1 MVAQDGLRR
10 WGPARGHEGASGRE
24 LSRKWVNDGLFA
36 RQGCGCSAVFGTVA
50 SFMGAKRQALF
61 TWAPALIGF
70 ALLSAWPERAFA
82 QRQGGLVTP
91 PKPDDTPPAP
101 PPAPPKID
109 LPKIVKD
116 EGAVYPREALEA
128 RVRDVVTVVL
138 VLELD
143 AEGKVT
149 KATVEAA
156 KGQGFD
162 EAAVEAGKKLE
173 FTPAKRDGK
182 PIPAKIKHSYTFVPP
197 AGRLSGKISSSSRD
211 TSLANVPVKVT
222 FPNGEVRTVTTLADG
237 TFSVPDLPSG
247 KYKVGVAAA
256 GFVPYEAEEE
266 VGPGEDV
273 GLKLRLD
280 RIALK
285 APEPPPG
292 IVGPIEEVSVRGQ
305 KPPREVTKRTF
316 TQRELSRIPGTNGD
330 ALRAI
335 QNFPGV
341 ARPPGLAG
349 LLIVRGS
356 APNETNVFIDGTLVP
371 LVYHFGGLSSVVPTE
386 MLEKI
391 DFYPGNFSAQYG
403 RVTGGIVDVGLKSPK
418 KKLHGMAQ
426 VDLIDARFIAE
437 GPIFDTGWTFALG
450 GRRSYVDVW
459 LKPVLEAAGA
469 GVSTAPVYYDYQA
482 ILQRDIGKNQS
493 IRFAFFGSDDRLEVL
508 VKGVN
513 ASNPGIGGNLSFG
526 TAFYR
531 FQGRYEN
538 RISNDTQFKITAAV
552 GKDALAFQ
560 LGDNYFTLTSTPVM
574 LRTELT
580 QKLAPGVRTNVGL
593 DWLWTPF
600 EIDLR
605 LPPIPR
611 PGEPPGAPFGGRPP
625 LVLNET
631 GATYVPALYDEVEI
645 TPWKGGRIVTGI
657 RADYTKSTTKW
668 DVSPRVVARQ
678 DLPTTRRT
686 TLKGGIGVFRQPPQ
700 PQDTARVFGIPGLSS
715 NRAIHYSLGV
725 EREVS
730 KQVEVSFEGFY
741 RDLDNL
747 VVPRVGNIGTGRAM
761 GLETLVR
768 YKPDDRFFGFLAYT
782 LSRSVRKDGPNEEER
797 IFPFDQTH
805 ILTALGSYRLGDGWE
820 FGMRYRLISGSLR
833 TPQQYGFFDLNVS
846 AYLPL
851 QGYPPNSERNPLFHQ
866 LDVRLDKT
874 WFLKNGGKIGFYVDV
889 LNVYNQ
895 ANSEGV
901 TYNYNST
908 LSTQTNS
915 LPILPSLGLRGE
927 L

>member
-1 MVAQDGLRR
+1 
-10 WGPARGHEGASGRE
+10 
-24 LSRKWVNDGLFA
+24 
-36 RQGCGCSAVFGTVA
+36 
-50 SFMGAKRQALF
+50 MGAKRQALF
-61 TWAPALIGF
+61 PLLRRIPAFFGGAVLLEILVSALAPGEAY
-70 ALLSAWPERAFA
+70 A
-82 QRQGGLVTP
+82 QRSQVEP
-91 PKPDDTPPAP
+91 PPGDPPP
-101 PPAPPKID
+101 PPAPPKIE
-109 LPKIVKD
+109 LPRLLKD

-128 RVRDVVTVVL
+128 HVRETVTVPL
-138 VLELD
+138 LLELD
-143 AEGKVT
+143 VEGNVTKVT
-149 KATVEAA
+149 VETAR
-156 KGQGFD
+156 GQGFD
-162 EAAVEAGKKLE
+162 EAASAAAQKLK
-173 FTPAKRDGK
+173 FSPATRDGK
-182 PIPAKIKHSYTFVPP
+182 PIPAKIRHSYTFAPLP
-197 AGRLSGKISSSSRD
+197 GRLTGKVASSARD
-211 TSLANVPVKVT
+211 TSLANVPVKIT
-222 FPNGEVRTVTTLADG
+222 FPSGEVREVRTGADG
-237 TFSVPDLPSG
+237 AFAVADLPAG
-247 KYKVGVAAA
+247 KYKVVVDAA
-256 GFVPYEAEEE
+256 GFVPVSADEEVQPGEE
-266 VGPGEDV
+266 VG
-273 GLKLRLD
+273 LTLRLD
-280 RIALK
+280 RVAL
-285 APEPPPG
+285 APTPVPPG
-292 IVGPIEEVSVRGQ
+292 VTGPIEEVVVRGQ

-356 APNETNVFIDGTLVP
+356 APNETNVFVDGTLVP

-403 RVTGGIVDVGLKSPK
+403 RVTGGIVDVGLRNPK

-426 VDLIDARFIAE
+426 VDLIDARFVAE
-437 GPIFDTGWTFALG
+437 GPIFDTGWTFSLA

-482 ILQRDIGKNQS
+482 MVQKDLGKNQS
-493 IRFAFFGSDDRLEVL
+493 FRFAFFGSDDRLEVL

-513 ASNPGIGGNLSFG
+513 ASNPGIGGNVSFG

-531 FQGRYEN
+531 FQARYEN
-538 RISNDTQFKITAAV
+538 RFSEDTQLKVTGAV
-552 GKDALAFQ
+552 GKDAIQFQ
-560 LGDNYFTLTSTPVM
+560 LGDNYFLVSSVPIM
-574 LRTELT
+574 LRAELT
-580 QKLAPGVRTNVGL
+580 QKLGQGVKTNLGL
-593 DWLWTPF
+593 DWLYTPYD
-600 EIDLR
+600 IDLR

-625 LVLNET
+625 LVLSESGT
-631 GATYVPALYDEVEI
+631 TYVPALYDEVEI
-645 TPWKGGRIVTGI
+645 SPWKGGRLVTGI
-657 RADYTKSTTKW
+657 RADYTKSTQKW
-668 DVSPRVVARQ
+668 DISPRFVARQ
-678 DLPTTRRT
+678 DVTSSPRT
-686 TLKGGIGVFRQPPQ
+686 TVKGGIGVFRQPPQ

-715 NRAIHYSLGV
+715 NRAVHYSLGV
-725 EREVS
+725 EREVT
-730 KQVEVSFEGFY
+730 KQIEVSVEGFY

-747 VVPRVGNIGTGRAM
+747 VVPRVGNVGTGRAM

-782 LSRSVRKDGPNEEER
+782 LSRSVRKDGPDEEER

-820 FGMRYRLISGSLR
+820 FGLRYRLISGSLR
-833 TPQQYGFFDLNVS
+833 TPQQYGFFDLNVG

-851 QGYPPNSERNPLFHQ
+851 QGYPPNSVRNPLFHQ

-874 WFLKNGGKIGFYVDV
+874 WFLKNGMKIGFYVDI
-889 LNVYNQ
+889 LNIYNQ

-908 LSTQTNS
+908 LSEQTNS
-915 LPILPSLGLRGE
+915 LPILPSIGLRGE